1 MEWFNDHRKLFVAAF
16 LFFAGLTILV
26 AILPALSNEK
36 ISRPLPEAKPM
47 SEDAIAGKHVFIA
60 NGCVACHTQQVR
72 NVDMDKVWGKR
83 PGVAADYALI
93 RRTDLWR
100 NTATLMGSERTGPD
114 LTDVGN
120 RQGSLE
126 WNLTH
131 LYNPRILVKESVMP
145 AYPWMFEMKKEPAKG
160 DVIVNVPPEFL
171 NHAEG
176 KVVAKKEALQ
186 LVAYLQSLK
195 QIPLPDGTA
204 TPAFLYKRKAQEV
217 AADNP
222 AAEPDGSLLYTTH
235 CQACHQENGEGLAG
249 AFPPLKGSPIVLAD
263 NVDLFVEIVMKGY
276 SGRESEG
283 FGVMPAVGDNAGLT
297 PEEVTAIMNHE
308 RTSWGNSA
316 KKVTTEEVKKIM
328 EFLQSNP

>member
-1 MEWFNDHRKLFVAAF
+1 MEWFNDHKKLFIAAF

-36 ISRPLPEAKPM
+36 ISRPLPQAKAM
-47 SEDAIAGKHVFIA
+47 SDDAIAGKHVFIA

-145 AYPWMFEMKKEPAKG
+145 AYSWMFEMKKEPAKG
-160 DVIVNVPPEFL
+160 DVVVNVPPEFL
-171 NHAEG
+171 NDAQG

-195 QIPLPDGTA
+195 QVPLPDGTL
-204 TPAFLYKRKAQEV
+204 TPEFLYKRKTQEP
-217 AADNP
+217 AAGAA

-235 CQACHQENGEGLAG
+235 CQACHQENGEGLPG
-249 AFPPLKGSPIVLAD
+249 AFPPLKGSPIVLSD

-283 FGVMPAVGDNAGLT
+283 FGIMPAVGDNAGLT

-308 RTSWGNSA
+308 RTSWGNNA
-316 KKVTTEEVKKIM
+316 QKVTLEEVKKVVA
-328 EFLQSNP
+328 FLKSNP

>member
-1 MEWFNDHRKLFVAAF
+1 MEWFNDHKKLFITAF
-16 LFFAGLTILV
+16 LFFAGLTIVV
-26 AILPALSNEK
+26 AILPALSNEQ
-36 ISRPLPEAKPM
+36 ISRPLPGTKPM
-47 SEDAIAGKHVFIA
+47 SADAIAGKRIFIA

-83 PGVAADYALI
+83 PTIAADYALI

-145 AYPWMFEMKKEPAKG
+145 AYPWMFEIKKEPAKG

-171 NHAEG
+171 DSEQG
-176 KVVAKKEALQ
+176 KVVAKKEVLQ

-195 QIPLPDGTA
+195 QTPLPDGTA
-204 TPAFLYKRKAQEV
+204 TPEFLYKRKVQEATTDG
-217 AADNP
+217 AAV
-222 AAEPDGSLLYTTH
+222 ELDGSALYATH

-249 AFPPLKGSPIVLAD
+249 AFPPLKGSPIVQAD
-263 NVDLFVEIVMKGY
+263 SIDLFVEIIMKGY
-276 SGRESEG
+276 SGRENEG

-297 PEEVTAIMNHE
+297 AEEITAIMNHE

-316 KKVTTEEVKKIM
+316 GKVKVEDVKKVV
-328 EFLQSNP
+328 EFLKSNP

>member
-1 MEWFNDHRKLFVAAF
+1 MEWFNDHKKLFIAAF

-26 AILPALSNEK
+26 AILPALSNKK
-36 ISRPLPEAKPM
+36 ISRPLPGTKPM
-47 SEDAIAGKHVFIA
+47 SEDAIAGKHIFIA

-83 PGVAADYALI
+83 PTIAADYAQI
-93 RRTDLWR
+93 RRTDIWR

-145 AYPWMFEMKKEPAKG
+145 AYPWMFEIKKEPAKG
-160 DVIVNVPPEFL
+160 DVIVNVPSEFL
-171 NHAEG
+171 NSEG

-195 QIPLPDGTA
+195 QTPLPDGTA
-204 TPAFLYKRKAQEV
+204 TPEFLYKRKVQEA
-217 AADNP
+217 AADGA
-222 AAEPDGSLLYTTH
+222 AAELDGSALYATH

-249 AFPPLKGSPIVLAD
+249 AFPPLKGSPIVQAD
-263 NVDLFVEIVMKGY
+263 SIDLFVEIIMKGY

-297 PEEVTAIMNHE
+297 AEEITAIMNHE

-316 KKVTTEEVKKIM
+316 GKVKVEDVKKVV
-328 EFLQSNP
+328 EFLKSTP